1 MIPHNAMV
9 IVAEHGLASCIK
21 FMAQIEREQITDLR
35 DWWWSSDKGLIRDP
49 NDSKE
54 IIVKAQTMYDAL
66 RGEGVVIDGVK
77 LMGNVSDA
85 YMETLRNSH
94 MQDIL
99 TINKAQHP
107 VPPEVPAPEVVLF
120 PEQPVAKWVWI
131 LAGMLLLGFI
141 YVLGFA
147 LLNILS

>member
-1 MIPHNAMV
+1 MIQKNAMV
-9 IVAEHGLASCIK
+9 IVAENGLISCIE
-21 FMAQIEREQITDLR
+21 FLAQIESEQITDLR

-66 RGEGVVIDGVK
+66 KDESVVIDGVE
-77 LMGNVSDA
+77 LMGNVSDS
-85 YMETLRNSH
+85 YMEILRNSH
-94 MQDIL
+94 MQDFL
-99 TINKAQHP
+99 TINKVQLP
-107 VPPEVPAPEVVLF
+107 VPPEVPAPEVILF
-120 PEQPVAKWVWI
+120 PDKPVAKWVWV

-141 YVLGFA
+141 YALGYA